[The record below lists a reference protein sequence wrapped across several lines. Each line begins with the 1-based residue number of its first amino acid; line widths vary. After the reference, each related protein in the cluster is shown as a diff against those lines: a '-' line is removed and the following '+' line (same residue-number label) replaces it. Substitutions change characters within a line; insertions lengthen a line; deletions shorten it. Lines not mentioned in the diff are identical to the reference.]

1 MKKIFFWLEM
11 IVGFIF
17 FMGGLLTYGL
27 GKLNILNVQPAGFGV
42 WGIVI
47 VGIMLI
53 VFATFD
59 NFKKTREQKIEETDE
74 RNIAISH
81 RAKAN
86 AFNVMTL
93 LFAIALVVLDYTG
106 RFDTVSFFVLL
117 AVFAVV
123 QIVFVVSLWYFQKKM

>member
-17 FMGGLLTYGL
+17 FMGGILTYGL
-27 GKLNILNVQPAGFGV
+27 SKLNILNVQPVGFGV

-117 AVFAVV
+117 GVFAIV